1 MGSTVDS
8 VFISS
13 IQRDFGDVRQAVR
26 RAAESLGLRALMAE
40 SAGAS
45 PSSPQRALLDLV
57 HRADSFLL
65 VLGPRYS
72 KPTED
77 EFDEARRLGKP
88 ILVLRQSVEADAD
101 QEAFV
106 ERVAGGWK
114 GGRLWGAFADA
125 NDVGFAAVQALTNLR
140 DQAARTDLRPA
151 AEQRARELALG
162 ARTGGVGHGSTA
174 RIAHVPLLAEPLL
187 DAVALDRQGLGDR
200 IAAIA
205 REQSLVPQSVG
216 LDPRISRAGIALHQA
231 GRYAN
236 SDPLVAIG
244 ADGAVS
250 GSFDVGG
257 SDQFGGMRVDPQRL
271 DDGVRAAGAFA
282 LAAWSILDEREAV
295 QQVAVALA
303 IPEAQHK
310 VFGNSTGSSSLQM
323 GSFGMPTEVV
333 VPEPARIVRS
343 ADVSS
348 AELAARLVAEVRRL
362 FTDAGAV
369 ER

>member
-1 MGSTVDS
+1 MDS
-8 VFISS
+8 VFVSS

-26 RAAESLGLRALMAE
+26 RATESLGLRPLMAE

-57 HRADSFLL
+57 ARADVFLL
-65 VLGPRYS
+65 ILGPRYS

-88 ILVLRQSVEADAD
+88 ILVLRQSADAEPE
-101 QEAFV
+101 QAAFV

-140 DQAARTDLRPA
+140 DQAANIDLRPA
-151 AEQRARELALG
+151 AEQRARDLAIG
-162 ARTGGVGHGSTA
+162 ARSGSVSHASTA

-187 DAVALDRQGLGDR
+187 DAVALDRQGLGDQ
-200 IAAIA
+200 IAALA
-205 REQSLVPQSVG
+205 REHDLVSQSVG
-216 LDPRISRAGIALHQA
+216 LDPRISRAAVALHQV
-231 GRYAN
+231 GGYAN
-236 SDPLVAIG
+236 SDPLVAIA
-244 ADGAVS
+244 ADGAIS

-257 SDQFGGMRVDPQRL
+257 NDQFGSLRVDPQRL
-271 DDGVRAAGAFA
+271 TDGVRAAGAFA
-282 LAAWSILDEREAV
+282 LATWRLLDEREAV

-310 VFGNSTGSSSLQM
+310 VFGNSTGSGSLQM

-343 ADVSS
+343 ADVGS
-348 AELAARLVAEVRRL
+348 AELATRLVAEVRRV
-362 FTDAGAV
+362 FTDAGAI